1 MGYLVNPGPYHLER
15 MERVCV
21 IRIKLTSLEVMFY
34 RIPVC
39 VCRVCVCVYS
49 YHKVRL
55 CLLLQALAVD

>member
-39 VCRVCVCVYS
+39 LSGLCVYIAITK
-49 YHKVRL
+49 YGYVYCCKL
-55 CLLLQALAVD
+55 